1 MLIAGVQRPISL
13 HILGES
19 SSICLK
25 APSVMVMILRRNS
38 QCLEKVHTFGPS
50 LVESILATS
59 ALIIK
64 NLDEDTMLNLNTV
77 DAKFGCLSTIRLSVE
92 QL

>member
-25 APSVMVMILRRNS
+25 APSVMILRRNS

-77 DAKFGCLSTIRLSVE
+77 DAKFGCLLLIHNPLIR
-92 QL
+92 

>member
-1 MLIAGVQRPISL
+1 MDVSMFLVEQTKVVKRVAGVLIAGVQRPISL

-38 QCLEKVHTFGPS
+38 QCLEKVPTLGPS
-50 LVESILATS
+50 L
-59 ALIIK
+59 
-64 NLDEDTMLNLNTV
+64 
-77 DAKFGCLSTIRLSVE
+77 C
-92 QL
+92 

>member
-19 SSICLK
+19 SRICLN
-25 APSVMVMILRRNS
+25 APSMMILRRNS
-38 QCLEKVHTFGPS
+38 QCLEKVPTFGPS

-64 NLDEDTMLNLNTV
+64 NLYEDTMLNLNTV
-77 DAKFGCLSTIRLSVE
+77 DAKLGRLSTIRLSVE

>member
-1 MLIAGVQRPISL
+1 MLIAGVQRPAAL

-25 APSVMVMILRRNS
+25 APSVMILRRNS
-38 QCLEKVHTFGPS
+38 QCLEKVPTFGPS

-77 DAKFGCLSTIRLSVE
+77 DAKLGRLSTIRLSVE